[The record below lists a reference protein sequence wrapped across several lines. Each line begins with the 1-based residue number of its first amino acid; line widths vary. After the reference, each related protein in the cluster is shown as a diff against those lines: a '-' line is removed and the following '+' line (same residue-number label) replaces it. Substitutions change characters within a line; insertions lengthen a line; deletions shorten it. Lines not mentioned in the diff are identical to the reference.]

1 MTYDGAWQLAIATLL
16 GCGGSKAEAP
26 VTADS
31 AGRGLPPDSLALA
44 SARGVEIWYTLA
56 RASTGADGQDCVE
69 RGLEIRH
76 GGRRVPVPL
85 LYTGS
90 PPVLVNDS
98 TIRATLWTHCTPGDT
113 YRVDLRTGRPVRERF
128 GAAR

>member
-1 MTYDGAWQLAIATLL
+1 MTHDRARQLALAALL

-31 AGRGLPPDSLALA
+31 AGRVPPPDSRALA
-44 SARGVEIWYTLA
+44 AAGGAEIWYTLA
-56 RASTGADGQDCVE
+56 RASTGADGKDCVE

-76 GGRRVPVPL
+76 GGKRVPVPL

-98 TIRATLWTHCTPGDT
+98 TMRATLWTHCAPGDT
-113 YRVDLRTGRPVRERF
+113 YRVDLRTGRPVRERS
-128 GAAR
+128 GTAR